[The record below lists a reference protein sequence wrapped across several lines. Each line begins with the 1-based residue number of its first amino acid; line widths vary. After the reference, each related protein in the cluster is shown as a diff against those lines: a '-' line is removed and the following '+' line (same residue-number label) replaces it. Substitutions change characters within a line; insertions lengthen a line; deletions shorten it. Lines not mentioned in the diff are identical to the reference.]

1 MSIQV
6 LIEPLANNGF
16 RATSG
21 EPIAVSVEAPTRDE
35 ALAKVKERLQARLT
49 NGAELVPVELNPKPN
64 AWMDFAGMFDPN
76 DPLVKAWKRQM
87 ARNRRKRD
95 TEPDSP

>member
-1 MSIQV
+1 V
-6 LIEPLANNGF
+6 LIEQLARNGF

-35 ALAKVKERLQARLT
+35 ALAKVKQRLMARLK
-49 NGAELVPVELNPKPN
+49 NGAELVPVELNQRPN
-64 AWMDFAGMFDPN
+64 PWMDFAGMFDPN

-95 TEPDSP
+95 A